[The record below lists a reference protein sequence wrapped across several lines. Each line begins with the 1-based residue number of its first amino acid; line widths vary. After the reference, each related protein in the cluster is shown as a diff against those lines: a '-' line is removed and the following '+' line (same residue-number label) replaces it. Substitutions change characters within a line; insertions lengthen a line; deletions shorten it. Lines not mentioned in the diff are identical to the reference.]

1 MQQQYLQTVFKPYT
15 NTIIL
20 YWVLPFLSSVTYLI

>member
-15 NTIIL
+15 NTIL